1 MYILFAVLAV
11 LFTVFALEN
20 RTPVTVSFLAWR
32 YDINLG
38 LAVIIPLVAGLLAGY
53 LISWGKAQQLR
64 GQLRH
69 AETRTKTAEAK
80 LREVDR
86 QREIASD
93 EQEQQA

>member
-32 YDINLG
+32 YDTSLG
-38 LAVIIPLVAGLLAGY
+38 LAVIVPLVLGLLSGF

-64 GQLRH
+64 GQLHH
-69 AETRTKTAEAK
+69 AETRTKAAEAK
-80 LREVDR
+80 LREVGR
-86 QREIASD
+86 QLEIASD
-93 EQEQQA
+93 EQEEQA